1 MRDEYNATGRND
13 LQKSVAV
20 PSKRKLSVDVE
31 KYQAFLDGSDMTD
44 VQKEE
49 FLQALWSIIV
59 NFVDL
64 GFGVH
69 PAQEVCGKAPE
80 TGVQA
85 AKESFDEVSS
95 TEP

>member
-1 MRDEYNATGRND
+1 MKHDFNTTGR
-13 LQKSVAV
+13 AV
-20 PSKRKLSVDVE
+20 LGDSAIVPPKRSLTVDVE
-31 KYQAFLDGSDMTD
+31 KYQAFLDGSDMTE

-49 FLQALWSIIV
+49 FLQALWTIIV

-64 GFGVH
+64 GFEVH

-80 TGVQA
+80 TSDQS
-85 AKESFDEVSS
+85 AKEGFDEVSS